1 MILDELAQTA
11 AKRVAEDKKNIS
23 LDEMKQKAYALPKGD
38 FRFEKVLSHRSGRVI
53 CEVKKA
59 SPSKGIIS
67 QDFPYLDIAAE
78 YEKIGADCISCLT
91 EPSRFLGSDKI
102 FTDIRHRVNIP
113 MLRKDFTVDEY
124 QIYQSKVMGA
134 DAVLLICSILNSEQL
149 KEYIGICD
157 TLGISALV
165 EAHNQDEIKTAVKAG
180 ARIIG
185 VNNRNLKDFSIDLE
199 NAVSLRRMIPRNLIF
214 IAESGIASPEDA
226 AKMLNYGAN
235 AVLVGEAFMKSDD
248 KSGFLKRIREL
259 TYDDD

>member
-1 MILDELAQTA
+1 M
-11 AKRVAEDKKNIS
+11 
-23 LDEMKQKAYALPKGD
+23 
-38 FRFEKVLSHRSGRVI
+38 
-53 CEVKKA
+53 
-59 SPSKGIIS
+59 
-67 QDFPYLDIAAE
+67 
-78 YEKIGADCISCLT
+78 
-91 EPSRFLGSDKI
+91 
-102 FTDIRHRVNIP
+102 
-113 MLRKDFTVDEY
+113 
-124 QIYQSKVMGA
+124 
-134 DAVLLICSILNSEQL
+134 
-149 KEYIGICD
+149 
-157 TLGISALV
+157 GISALV

-248 KSGFLKRIREL
+248 KSGFLKRIRDL